1 MWGGSPNKLPNYVST
16 RTYRTTK
23 IEILREHVDLIE
35 NPNSVVLRKS
45 QLLRGVAPSGKSW
58 TRFNDISADMLV
70 AKPNK
75 AGVMRINFLRKARNK
90 FMNLSPYTDQYD
102 NFFGGA
108 AYEAIEKFLERVVPE
123 RYRMLGAF
131 GEDYAILFYP
141 GLSFAEVEGVPSI
154 FTSRLRV
161 SLREENAMNMAVAA
175 FGKRHYRKDLVKS
188 LVNCENYHNI
198 ELAIALRGSM
208 KTDWLV
214 EILRSDRAMNFNA
227 IDCGNAA
234 ALLSR
239 LPENRRRRFALS
251 FPEMHNYYNSDALR
265 MGLRLTDEQ
274 LATVRNL
281 TELHDLGVEN
291 APWHERA
298 WQQAQAQRAGNVEP
312 YNPQAWQTIGH
323 LAPAKPLEIKLNDR
337 TKLYDGIETDDGLK
351 IVAPKDSTTIQKWS
365 DEMGNCIRSYAED
378 AAEGVTNLGA
388 VFDGDK
394 LVANFEIDAKGN
406 LRQLL
411 GRFNRHLDKSLQS
424 DILDELEEVG
434 AVNPASIRTAWGV
447 DLLTALP

>member
-1 MWGGSPNKLPNYVST
+1 MWGGTPNKLPNYVST

-45 QLLRGVAPSGKSW
+45 QLLRGVAPSGKTW

-102 NFFGGA
+102 NFFGGP
-108 AYEAIEKFLERVVPE
+108 AYEAIYNFLERIVPE
-123 RYRMLGAF
+123 RYGMLRASD
-131 GEDYAILFYP
+131 EDYAILFYP

-161 SLREENAMNMAVAA
+161 SLREENAMNMAIAA

-188 LVNCENYHNI
+188 LVGCENYHNV

-214 EILRSDRAMNFNA
+214 EILRSNQAMNFNP

-234 ALLSR
+234 ALLAR

-291 APWHERA
+291 APWQERA
-298 WQQAQAQRAGNVEP
+298 WQQGRVEREN
-312 YNPQAWQTIGH
+312 NPHAWQHVGY
-323 LAPAKPLEIKLNDR
+323 LAPPAPFEIGLNDR
-337 TKLYDGIETDDGLK
+337 TSLYDGVETVDGLQ
-351 IVAPKDSTTIQKWS
+351 IVAPKDSETVKKWS
-365 DEMGNCIRSYAED
+365 DEMSNCISGYASE
-378 AAEGVTNLGA
+378 AAEGRTNLGG
-388 VFDGDK
+388 VYDGEK
-394 LVANFEIDAKGN
+394 LIANFEIDRKGN

-424 DILDELEEVG
+424 DILEELKEVG
-434 AVNPASIRTAWGV
+434 AVNPDSIRTAWGV
-447 DLLTALP
+447 DPLTAV